1 MAAIIPEM
9 ATKPLHVAVVLLGA
23 LLAIVPLHGLAGA
36 GSPAFIESS
45 EWLRL
50 LLGLPAVVFLPGL
63 VLAPLLMRSD
73 LSQSGSLSLPW
84 TLLAAAGV
92 NILVYVAHFNALRLV
107 GLPIEWPALLTLT
120 AVETV
125 GAGFWLQ
132 SRAPDLRFAPSS
144 PGLRAGLVVLVV
156 GLVLAAGLWRT
167 EITVDSSW
175 NFYTEALN
183 EPVEQPTDPGA
194 LRYDRKNGSTPWE
207 SGVPFVPA
215 DDAQLVV
222 YNPSDEPQEVPILF
236 LVHGPL
242 GTEAA
247 LESGGEEFAR
257 DTVRQMVELQGLNAL
272 VERYWEWG
280 TVALLAIVPVDAA
293 SERTVTLDLSPPAGF
308 TTADLAV
315 TEWAGLSNDE
325 LLEFTRARGFR
336 FMHPFQLLN
345 VTENVRWAH
354 EVATDYVLSGRAPD
368 GSSTLHQ
375 PPGWTYQYAP
385 VRQMLTP
392 HLAGASALLFVIL
405 ALIGTTCLLGAEAAA
420 EGRLSTAVGGLLGV
434 GVTASV
440 LQHGRLMVSDGSMN
454 FPDSLYALALVL
466 CVVLLVTGRTR
477 TFLVWGFL
485 ATILRYPGVVVVA
498 MAAGSLAL
506 LRVDLRRRVIDA
518 GMRFGLAVALFCG
531 VMLIVAVLTGALD
544 QWLFALWFETIP
556 EHFNNNPEADP
567 LWERPFEFL
576 KIWMLVGGGV
586 LVASL
591 PFRGTL
597 SRVALIT
604 ALLYAPLLAFIDHFS
619 HHYFLPLI
627 ALTAATAA
635 SNAAAAGTEKAR
647 TTDSA
652 VFAAV
657 AFVLFWVA
665 RHLGM

>member
-1 MAAIIPEM
+1 M
-9 ATKPLHVAVVLLGA
+9 ATKPLHVALVLLGA
-23 LLAIVPLHGLAGA
+23 LGTIIPLHGLTGA
-36 GSPAFIESS
+36 GSPAFIEGG

-50 LLGLPAVVFLPGL
+50 VLGLPGVVFLPGL

-73 LSQSGSLSLPW
+73 VEQGGTLSLPW
-84 TLLAAAGV
+84 TLVAAAGL
-92 NILVYVAHFNALRLV
+92 NILVYLAHFNLLRIL
-107 GLPIEWPALLTLT
+107 GIPIEWPALLALT
-120 AVETV
+120 ALETIV
-125 GAGFWLQ
+125 CGLWLQ
-132 SRAPDLRFAPSS
+132 RRSPDLRFAPSS
-144 PGLRAGLVVLVV
+144 PGLRAGLVVLGM
-156 GLVLAAGLWRT
+156 GLLLAAGLWRT

-183 EPVEQPTDPGA
+183 KPIEQPIDPGS
-194 LRYDRKNGSTPWE
+194 LSFDRKNGGAPWE

-215 DDAQLVV
+215 DNARLVIF
-222 YNPSDEPQEVPILF
+222 NPSKEPQEVPILF
-236 LVHGPL
+236 LVHGPI

-247 LESGGEEFAR
+247 LKTGKSDLAR
-257 DTVRQMVELQGLNAL
+257 DTVRQMVELEGLDAL
-272 VERYWEWG
+272 VERYWDWG
-280 TVALLAIVPVDAA
+280 TVALVGVVPVEA
-293 SERTVTLDLSPPAGF
+293 SSKRTVTLELSPPTGF

-315 TEWAGLSNDE
+315 AEWSGLSNDE
-325 LLEFTRARGFR
+325 LLEFTRTRGFR

-345 VTENVRWAH
+345 VTENVRWAD

-392 HLAGASALLFVIL
+392 HLVSASALLFVIL
-405 ALIGTTCLLGAEAAA
+405 ALIGLTCLLGAQSAAA
-420 EGRLSTAVGGLLGV
+420 GPLSTAVGGLLGV

-466 CVVLLVTGRTR
+466 CVVLLVSGRTK
-477 TFLVWGFL
+477 TFLVWAFL

-498 MAAGSLAL
+498 MSAGSLAL
-506 LRVDLRRRVIDA
+506 LRVDLRRKVMDA
-518 GMRFGLAVALFCG
+518 TMRFGLVVALFCG

-556 EHFNNNPEADP
+556 EHFNNNPEAAP
-567 LWERPFEFL
+567 FWERPFEFL
-576 KIWMLVGGGV
+576 KIWMVVGGGV

-591 PFRGTL
+591 PFRSTL
-597 SRVALIT
+597 SRVAVAT
-604 ALLYAPLLAFIDHFS
+604 AVLYAPLLAFIDHFS

-627 ALTAATAA
+627 ALMGVTAA

-647 TTDSA
+647 KTDAA
-652 VFAAV
+652 VFAGV
-657 AFVLFWVA
+657 AFALFWVA
-665 RHLGM
+665 RSLGM